1 MANMLDISTP
11 DGVVSVPEIEFS
23 ADEASYFTK
32 DLGPEGATSFLAKS
46 ATDEISQQFPE
57 LFNYTSLK
65 DGTAKLFDLDP
76 ELASKPT
83 NERALTDEAILKQ
96 FTNLED
102 VGFFTGFGRELLKS
116 GPSGAA
122 FFAGAKAGSAIT
134 SGIPPVNPLL
144 VGVKFGVPVVTG
156 TLAAFAGYDAGEDL
170 SNFVFGDEALPIPSH
185 RAAYEAGRTTAGG
198 LAWLPMPFLISK
210 NVSFGAS
217 TYLKNLDEIIK
228 TGAPQTGLQR
238 SKPPLSTKLISG
250 VETLLNKTGQE
261 FRDKPKRMAFLEGLS
276 LSGATIGAFT
286 AESVAP
292 EEGVVRI
299 PFEIAGGIAPQL
311 AFGSVIKNFETIKS
325 AIKKPFSAEGRKEII
340 EGAGLG
346 TEKRQLEAV
355 RRVRQILDEQGDDV
369 EALIAA
375 LDDDSLTKQLGDLNL
390 TAGQKTGNPTLMAIE
405 ASLASD
411 SRGLGKTRNEAH
423 LRANKA
429 IRNLI
434 NALVATG
441 DKTAIQEA
449 AKLQK
454 LRFDGYLAEQLA
466 LKSDRVLDAFKAVSK
481 GGPINNKKLS
491 EKLFEVTGSALA
503 EARNQEKRL
512 YRDIGNLDITSFVNT
527 EGNPI
532 DTPNFIRY
540 FERNM
545 PTTNEAYAE
554 FLKDL
559 GPLNNFVA
567 RKKIELG
574 LEDVTPGQ
582 TANRLAEF
590 DKVIEQIKAR
600 GVLPRRKD
608 NLVLNVVD
616 QARKDLDFGELDEL
630 DAGQLT
636 TLLSTIR
643 NNQPIQATDVFRGG
657 TTRQASAER
666 QRAFNQRKT
675 NFKDALELVNT
686 LRKRKIEEAN
696 IPISEATDELKP
708 LTVNEIRDMR
718 SLALTKGRA
727 LTASGEASKARI
739 AYGFAEA
746 LLDDLNSA
754 PEGVN
759 AAFDTARAYSKSLND
774 TYTRAFAGNILSKA
788 KTGAERIPPEI
799 LHTKLFVGGADP
811 SYLRITQIEDIGN
824 FAKDQGL
831 EGADETI
838 ATIHGTLD
846 QLIRNAR
853 AEAFDPETG
862 TVNVAKLKDWNRK
875 NADLLDNFPGLKA
888 DLEEAEK
895 ANVLLNQ
902 WVDKDKR
909 IQKVINSQ
917 KTYRN
922 LTGYENPTKAV
933 VEAINSRFPTKSL
946 MSMIRVAKDNPEALA
961 GLKSSML
968 DAALV
973 KAGGTSETFSPR
985 ALYETL
991 FTKIPNALDRNTT
1004 LMNIMLKNDVIK
1016 EGEANNFKKLIT
1028 EMVKLEAAE
1037 SAGRLDEVIEGTGAI
1052 MDFYLRITGS
1062 AIGTKLQGAV
1072 FGGQG
1077 PGALVA
1083 AGAGSKAL
1091 RNLFNSIP
1099 ESMKT
1104 DVMTEVMENPQLLAT
1119 LLRKT
1124 KDQQQKQNIAS
1135 KLKKILAKAGYITIG
1150 KPVKESF
1157 RSAPFAIREIEEE
1170 EIDMTDPTFEG
1181 VGQQS
1186 SVDLPRQG
1194 FPTTQ
1199 KAIVPTSGVN
1209 NRLAANVGTA
1219 PQAAP
1224 NPNQRQQFASLFPND
1239 PISGLINAQQPV
1251 RLMAQGGAAYDMG
1264 LETDR
1269 AAQESIQSGLEGGSD
1284 NNQTQNQYSFSN
1296 IPTTISRGIGS
1307 LMNNIKGIPDVTG
1320 IQSFVRNTPVGMT
1333 TPMSFQ
1339 TNIAG
1344 FPVSITPTVQ
1354 QGGLGFLAEA
1364 KFEEGG
1370 AVDETG
1376 QDDDMDYTDVD
1387 YGYMSDEDGSTDD
1400 FDIST
1405 NIGKATGGTL
1415 VGEIPFDL
1423 FNLRDKMNQ
1432 KALETYKRGQIPDFL
1447 YDEKGNISA
1456 VGGVAPTGSSLMG
1469 IPTNP
1474 ISAIAMLG
1482 NLMGARTYTGYDPS
1496 LYAGGDPNSENGGIA
1511 GLPNA
1516 PVNTAEI
1523 RRRAIDLYNMDPNR
1537 YRLFGR

>member
-1 MANMLDISTP
+1 MI
-11 DGVVSVPEIEFS
+11 
-23 ADEASYFTK
+23 
-32 DLGPEGATSFLAKS
+32 
-46 ATDEISQQFPE
+46 Q
-57 LFNYTSLK
+57 
-65 DGTAKLFDLDP
+65 
-76 ELASKPT
+76 
-83 NERALTDEAILKQ
+83 
-96 FTNLED
+96 
-102 VGFFTGFGRELLKS
+102 
-116 GPSGAA
+116 
-122 FFAGAKAGSAIT
+122 GS
-134 SGIPPVNPLL
+134 
-144 VGVKFGVPVVTG
+144 
-156 TLAAFAGYDAGEDL
+156 
-170 SNFVFGDEALPIPSH
+170 
-185 RAAYEAGRTTAGG
+185 
-198 LAWLPMPFLISK
+198 
-210 NVSFGAS
+210 
-217 TYLKNLDEIIK
+217 
-228 TGAPQTGLQR
+228 
-238 SKPPLSTKLISG
+238 
-250 VETLLNKTGQE
+250 
-261 FRDKPKRMAFLEGLS
+261 
-276 LSGATIGAFT
+276 
-286 AESVAP
+286 
-292 EEGVVRI
+292 
-299 PFEIAGGIAPQL
+299 
-311 AFGSVIKNFETIKS
+311 
-325 AIKKPFSAEGRKEII
+325 
-340 EGAGLG
+340 GLG
-346 TEKRQLEAV
+346 KEKRQLDAV
-355 RRVRQILDEQGDDV
+355 RRVREILDQQGDDV
-369 EALIAA
+369 EGLIEALN
-375 LDDDSLTKQLGDLNL
+375 DDTLTKQLGDLNL

-405 ASLASD
+405 ARLASD
-411 SRGLGKTRNEAH
+411 SQGLGKTRNEAH
-423 LRANKA
+423 KAANKA

-454 LRFDGYLAEQLA
+454 LRFDGYLAETLA
-466 LKSDRVLDAFKAVSK
+466 LKSERVLDAFKAVSRD
-481 GGPINNKKLS
+481 GPINNKKLS
-491 EKLFEVTGSALA
+491 QKLFEVTGSALA
-503 EARNQEKRL
+503 EARNQERSL
-512 YRDIGNLDITSFVNT
+512 YRNIGNFEITSFVNT
-527 EGNPI
+527 EGNPV
-532 DTPNFIRY
+532 DVPNFIRY
-540 FERNM
+540 FEENM
-545 PTTNEAYAE
+545 PRTNEAYAE

-559 GPLNNFVA
+559 GPLANFVN

-574 LEDVTPGQ
+574 LDDLTPGQ

-590 DKVIEQIKAR
+590 DKVIDQIKAR
-600 GVLPRRKD
+600 GIQPRRTD

-616 QARKDLDFGELDEL
+616 QARKDLEFGELEEL
-630 DAGQLT
+630 DAGELT
-636 TLLSTIR
+636 TLLTNIR
-643 NNQPIQATDVFRGG
+643 NNKPVQLTDVFRGKQ
-657 TTRQASAER
+657 TKQDMATRQA
-666 QRAFNQRKT
+666 
-675 NFKDALELVNT
+675 NFEQKKRYHKDALELVNT
-686 LRKRKIEEAN
+686 LRKRKLEEAN
-696 IPISEATDELKP
+696 IPVSEATDELKP
-708 LTVNEIRDMR
+708 LSVTEIRDMR
-718 SLALTKGRA
+718 SLALEKGRE
-727 LTASGEASKARI
+727 LTGANKTQKARV
-739 AYGFAEA
+739 AFGFAEA

-754 PEGVN
+754 PEGIN

-774 TYTRAFAGNILSKA
+774 TYTRAFAGNILSKS
-788 KTGAERIPPEI
+788 KTGAERIAPEI

-811 SYLRITQIEDIGN
+811 SYLRITQIEDIGT

-862 TVNVAKLKDWNRK
+862 TVNVKKLQDWNRK

-961 GLKSSML
+961 GLKSSIL

-991 FTKIPNALDRNTT
+991 FTKIPNAIDRNTT
-1004 LMNIMLKNDVIK
+1004 LMNIMLKNNVIK
-1016 EGEANNFKKLIT
+1016 EGEANNFKKLIE

-1037 SAGRLDEVIEGTGAI
+1037 SVGKLGEVIEGTGAI

-1062 AIGTKLQGAV
+1062 AIGTRLQGLV

-1119 LLRKT
+1119 LLRET

-1209 NRLAANVGTA
+1209 NRLAANVGTV

-1251 RLMAQGGAAYDMG
+1251 RLMAQGGAVPPRQVDIKGQPHMLAYITPQEGGILQLLGGSGAPGPMGIPSFFGPDGPDTAEADPSGPGTDSPSAGGETGYSGSISDAIAASTPSAGPGVGIGDMSNITNMG
-1264 LETDR
+1264 LDSSIANM
-1269 AAQESIQSGLEGGSD
+1269 AAAMVGL
-1284 NNQTQNQYSFSN
+1284 
-1296 IPTTISRGIGS
+1296 SRGVKDTENVQGS
-1307 LMNNIKGIPDVTG
+1307 INYA
-1320 IQSFVRNTPVGMT
+1320 PVKNV
-1333 TPMSFQ
+1333 P
-1339 TNIAG
+1339 
-1344 FPVSITPTVQ
+1344 
-1354 QGGLGFLAEA
+1354 
-1364 KFEEGG
+1364 
-1370 AVDETG
+1370 
-1376 QDDDMDYTDVD
+1376 Y
-1387 YGYMSDEDGSTDD
+1387 
-1400 FDIST
+1400 
-1405 NIGKATGGTL
+1405 
-1415 VGEIPFDL
+1415 DL
-1423 FNLRDKMNQ
+1423 FNLKSKMNQ
-1432 KALETYKRGQIPDFL
+1432 KARESLTKGVQPSFTRDAQ
-1447 YDEKGNISA
+1447 GNITS
-1456 VGGVAPTGSSLMG
+1456 VTGPSVPGSSFMG

-1482 NLMGARTYTGYDPS
+1482 NMMGANTTTGYNMDTINGS
-1496 LYAGGDPNSENGGIA
+1496 DGGSDTTGIA

-1516 PVNTAEI
+1516 PVDTAEI